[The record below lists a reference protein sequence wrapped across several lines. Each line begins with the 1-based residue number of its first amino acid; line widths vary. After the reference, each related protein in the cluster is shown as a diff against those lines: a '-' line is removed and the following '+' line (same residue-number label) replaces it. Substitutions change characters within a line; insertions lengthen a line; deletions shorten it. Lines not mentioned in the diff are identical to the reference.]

1 MCSERGGRQI
11 RAAHRIGAPVAEP
24 HGGAHGDAEGAAREA
39 EFGRIVEGARIAEEI
54 GLECHVG
61 HGLSFDTVAPVAAIA
76 NVAELNI
83 GHFLVGE
90 ASFSGLASSIKRMGA
105 LVDGAGK
112 VLGRGR
118 NRREERG
125 DPTAHAE
132 VEALRD
138 AAKQRGRWRLDE
150 TILYVTLEP
159 CAMCAGALV
168 NARVAQV
175 VFGAWDKRAGAVE
188 SLFRICD
195 DARLNHRLQVRG
207 GVLEAPCR
215 ELLQE
220 FFRAKRA
227 RKKGE
232 S

>member
-1 MCSERGGRQI
+1 MKNHADIATEPDAHYMRLALNEAMEALDEGDVPVGAVVVRGERVI
-11 RAAHRIGAPVAEP
+11 
-24 HGGAHGDAEGAAREA
+24 
-39 EFGRIVEGARIAEEI
+39 
-54 GLECHVG
+54 
-61 HGLSFDTVAPVAAIA
+61 
-76 NVAELNI
+76 
-83 GHFLVGE
+83 
-90 ASFSGLASSIKRMGA
+90 
-105 LVDGAGK
+105 
-112 VLGRGR
+112 GRGH
-118 NRREERG
+118 NQRERLN